1 MTSTTPVTPDDSA
14 PSAPSARSKPSA
26 PSLSPTAAESSAVK
40 PGPLRRQRDYRL
52 LLSARAV
59 TETGTEISRLA
70 VPLTAAVL
78 LGASPAQM
86 GMLTAATSLPYLL
99 IGLQAGA
106 LADRLRRHRPVM
118 VACDTV
124 SAVAMATIPAAWI
137 TGSLSVPWLIAVAFV
152 VGTCSVIF
160 RAVNFP
166 HLVTVVHESQRT
178 EALAGFQSAFAVAT
192 VAGPGLAG
200 LLVQL
205 ITAPFAL
212 LVDAVSFLASAF
224 LIRSIKAPEN
234 HTPAPRR
241 GMWTEIREGLATV
254 AGHPTLRALCGAGI
268 TINFFGSAYMAL
280 FVIYALNELGLAGG
294 LVGAITAFFGVGGLL
309 GAAVVSRLT
318 GRYGENRV
326 LACSVLLFPVDFVI
340 VALTSGP
347 VWRSFL
353 LLAVSAVISGVAVVA
368 FAVCMGA
375 ITLRETPA
383 ELRGRVNA
391 TQAFMIQGVL
401 TLGGLAGGLSGEL
414 LGLRPVFW
422 ISAAGVLTAAA
433 WIWLSPLRHP
443 SAPRTR

>member
-1 MTSTTPVTPDDSA
+1 MTPAPPATDPV
-14 PSAPSARSKPSA
+14 
-26 PSLSPTAAESSAVK
+26 
-40 PGPLRRQRDYRL
+40 PLRRQRDYRL

-59 TETGTEISRLA
+59 TETGTEVSRLA

-86 GMLTAATSLPYLL
+86 GVLTAATSLPYLL

-118 VACDTV
+118 VACDVV

-137 TGSLSVPWLIAVAFV
+137 TGLLSVPWLIAVAFV
-152 VGTCSVIF
+152 VGACSVIF
-160 RAVNFP
+160 RAANFP
-166 HLVTVVHESQRT
+166 HLITVVHESQRT
-178 EALAGFQSAFAVAT
+178 EALAGFQSAFAVAS

-205 ITAPFAL
+205 ITAPFAI
-212 LVDAVSFLASAF
+212 LVDAMSFLASAF

-234 HTPAPRR
+234 HTPAPPR
-241 GMWTEIREGLATV
+241 GMWAEIREGLGTV
-254 AGHPTLRALCGAGI
+254 ARHPTLRALCGAGI
-268 TINFFGSAYMAL
+268 TINFFGSVYMAL
-280 FVIYALNELGLAGG
+280 FVIYALNVVGLPAG

-309 GAAVVSRLT
+309 GAALVPRLT
-318 GRYGENRV
+318 RRYGENRI
-326 LACSVLLFPVDFVI
+326 LACSVLLFPFDFVI
-340 VALTSGP
+340 AALASGP

-353 LLAVSAVISGVAVVA
+353 LLSASAMASGMAVVA
-368 FAVCMGA
+368 FSVCMGA

-391 TQAFMIQGVL
+391 TQSFMVQGIL
-401 TLGGLAGGLSGEL
+401 TLGGLAGGLAGEL

-422 ISAAGVLTAAA
+422 ISAAGALATIA
-433 WIWLSPLRHP
+433 WIWLSPLRRP
-443 SAPRTR
+443 SAPRPR